1 MDRKLHALVKR
12 DVVTGVV
19 RIDVQGSL
27 ANESRPS
34 LVHLVRRVRSMGI
47 RSHIRVDLSQAAFVE
62 SSALAGLRHDLNAV
76 DGATTPAMNGSG
88 VSLNLTSHAGGGLS
102 QAGQSELSLAITDEL
117 TEGFADEAEG
127 ETQAPFG
134 AMFALPLTEYSD
146 EELLVASD
154 SIFALLDTPEAFAGS
169 DLLARYKDI
178 GEEIA
183 RRDSAGAIHEPAAPE
198 AAAGSFSTPARGLQ

>member
-27 ANESRPS
+27 AEESRPS
-34 LVHLVRRVRSMGI
+34 LVHLIRRVRSMGI

-76 DGATTPAMNGSG
+76 DGATTPPGMNGSG
-88 VSLNLTSHAGGGLS
+88 VSLNLTAHAGGGLS
-102 QAGQSELSLAITDEL
+102 PAGHSELSLAITDEL
-117 TEGFADEAEG
+117 TEGFANEAKG
-127 ETQAPFG
+127 KTQAPPG
-134 AMFALPLTEYSD
+134 AMFAQPLTEYSD

-154 SIFALLDTPEAFAGS
+154 SIFALLDTSEAFAGS

-183 RRDSAGAIHEPAAPE
+183 RRDSAGAIHEPP
-198 AAAGSFSTPARGLQ
+198 G

>member
-1 MDRKLHALVKR
+1 MDRRLHALVMR

-27 ANESRPS
+27 AGESRPS

-102 QAGQSELSLAITDEL
+102 PAGHSELSLAITDEL

-127 ETQAPFG
+127 KTQAPLG
-134 AMFALPLTEYSD
+134 AMFALPLTDYSD

-183 RRDSAGAIHEPAAPE
+183 RRDPAGAIHEPVAPE
-198 AAAGSFSTPARGLQ
+198 AAASSFSTPARGLQ

>member
-12 DVVTGVV
+12 DVVTGLV

-27 ANESRPS
+27 AEESRPS
-34 LVHLVRRVRSMGI
+34 LVHLVRRVRGMGI
-47 RSHIRVDLSQAAFVE
+47 RSHIRVDLSQAAFVA
-62 SSALAGLRHDLNAV
+62 SSALARLRHDLNAV

-88 VSLNLTSHAGGGLS
+88 VSLNFTAHAGGGVS
-102 QAGQSELSLAITDEL
+102 PAGHSELSLAITDEL
-117 TEGFADEAEG
+117 TEGFANEAKG
-127 ETQAPFG
+127 KTQAPPG
-134 AMFALPLTEYSD
+134 AMFAQPLTEYSD

-154 SIFALLDTPEAFAGS
+154 SIFALLDTSEAFAGS

-183 RRDSAGAIHEPAAPE
+183 RRDSAGAIHEPP
-198 AAAGSFSTPARGLQ
+198 G